1 MARANDFPPKKMAAE
16 GERQKR
22 GREGRNAP
30 KVATAP
36 SLNGPTVLEG
46 AKMGGMLTLHQPMR
60 DSDLFRPPLLFDLSS
75 PL

>member
-1 MARANDFPPKKMAAE
+1 MARANDFPPKKMAA
-16 GERQKR
+16 KR
-22 GREGRNAP
+22 ETKEREGRNAP

-60 DSDLFRPPLLFDLSS
+60 DSDLFRPPLLLDLSS